1 MSSFKR
7 TYQLSGLAL
16 KRLDEIRKN
25 TGLKF
30 STIIERLIL
39 GLKIGD

>member
-1 MSSFKR
+1 VSSFKR

-16 KRLDEIRKN
+16 KRLEDIRKQ

-39 GLKIGD
+39 GLKIG